1 MTLIFGILT
10 ICFAYVT
17 DKHSAAVV
25 RFLLGIFEAGVL
37 PAIAYYLSRF
47 YRRSELAFRLALYIV
62 MGPLSGAFSGLLASA
77 ILRLSRFGGTHG
89 WQMIFVIEG
98 IMTLAFS
105 LLCVLDSDRQTRN
118 CSLAQHQRERA
129 CRLTRCVG
137 ARCCN

>member
-1 MTLIFGILT
+1 MLPTSIRQPLYDSFLAYSKQGSCQYPTSLRCVVLLLT
-10 ICFAYVT
+10 
-17 DKHSAAVV
+17 SNS
-25 RFLLGIFEAGVL
+25 

-118 CSLAQHQRERA
+118 C
-129 CRLTRCVG
+129 RLF
-137 ARCCN
+137 NY